1 MAVLV
6 GGRDNVVSISAAES
20 IKMLALSV
28 VWGSWIIV
36 KNAAVRAVTPLW
48 SNGGGR
54 GDDVDGDDRE
64 SGAGVA
70 DDDTVATATTV
81 ATVGGNKAGRRAP
94 RDRPPP
100 CLSTTVYGTHSYVK
114 VKGVKF
120 HYVECGDPKG
130 MIVILLHG
138 FPSCWISWHHQIPTL
153 SKHFRVIAVDLKGFG
168 DSDKPSARKSYR
180 VENLVNELAV
190 FLSMLG
196 VDDQNKCHV
205 IGHDLGALLGW
216 YLVHLWPN
224 CVSKFVAI
232 SCPHPNVHWE
242 YLPPSSFFNK
252 NWICFSQ
259 LPYLPEMDALQSDL
273 KIINQCYQHLSKNK
287 ENDDLSYIDAYKYT
301 FSRTEDWTGAIN
313 YFRNLPFYRIEP
325 RSNNDSLNKEED
337 MLQVPC
343 LLITGSKDVSVQMES
358 FIKSTEFLK
367 TSTVRIIDNA
377 SHFPHQEQPKVVN
390 DLLTSYLVRVKVVQ
404 KELQPRQNSGGI
416 VGRMKDIVSSTV
428 QYGNTL
434 KDSVQKRNI
443 LPITAMTSSC
453 QN

>member
-1 MAVLV
+1 MAVLA
-6 GGRDNVVSISAAES
+6 GARDNVVSISAAES
-20 IKMLALSV
+20 MKMLAFSV
-28 VWGSWIIV
+28 VWGSWIVV
-36 KNAAVRAVTPLW
+36 KNAAVRAVSPLW
-48 SNGGGR
+48 SNGGGH
-54 GDDVDGDDRE
+54 GDDADGDDRE
-64 SGAGVA
+64 AGAEVTDKDA
-70 DDDTVATATTV
+70 VATTTTV
-81 ATVGGNKAGRRAP
+81 AISGGKASRRTP

-100 CLSTTVYGTHSYVK
+100 CLSTTDYGTHSYVK

-130 MIVILLHG
+130 TIVLLLHG

-180 VENLVNELAV
+180 VESLVNELAV

-196 VDDQNKCHV
+196 VDDLNKCHV

-287 ENDDLSYIDAYKYT
+287 QSDDSSYIDAYKYT

-325 RSNNDSLNKEED
+325 RSNTDSLNKEED

-343 LLITGSKDVSVQMES
+343 LLITGSKDASVQMES

-367 TSTVRIIDNA
+367 SSTLRIIDNA

-390 DLLTSYLVRVKVVQ
+390 DLLTSYLVCAKAVQ
-404 KELQPRQNSGGI
+404 KELSPQYSGGI

-443 LPITAMTSSC
+443 LPIKAMTRTSSW

>member
-1 MAVLV
+1 MAVLI
-6 GGRDNVVSISAAES
+6 GGRDNVVSISVAES
-20 IKMLALSV
+20 IKLFALSV
-28 VWGSWIIV
+28 IWGSWIVV
-36 KNAAVRAVTPLW
+36 KHAAVRAVTPLW
-48 SNGGGR
+48 SNGGGQ
-54 GDDVDGDDRE
+54 GDDVHGVDRK
-64 SGAGVA
+64 SGVKAA
-70 DDDTVATATTV
+70 DDDTVATTS
-81 ATVGGNKAGRRAP
+81 GKKAARRSP

-100 CLSTTVYGTHSYVK
+100 CLFTTVYGTHSYVK

-130 MIVILLHG
+130 MIVLLLHG
-138 FPSCWISWHHQIPTL
+138 FPSCWISWHHQIPAL

-180 VENLVNELAV
+180 VENLINELAL

-216 YLVHLWPN
+216 YLVHLWPD

-287 ENDDLSYIDAYKYT
+287 QSDDSSYIDAYKYT

-325 RSNNDSLNKEED
+325 RSNNDSLNKKED

-343 LLITGSKDVSVQMES
+343 LLITGSKDVSVQIES
-358 FIKSTEFLK
+358 FIKSTEFLRK
-367 TSTVRIIDNA
+367 PTVRIVDDA

-390 DLLTSYLVRVKVVQ
+390 DLLTSYLVSVKVVQ
-404 KELQPRQNSGGI
+404 KELQPQTSSGGL

-443 LPITAMTSSC
+443 YQSMP
-453 QN
+453 

>member
-6 GGRDNVVSISAAES
+6 GGRDHVVSISVVES
-20 IKMLALSV
+20 LKMFSLSV
-28 VWGSWIIV
+28 VWGSWIVV
-36 KNAAVRAVTPLW
+36 KNAIALAVRPLWLDGGHGIHRHAAVDDGAVT
-48 SNGGGR
+48 
-54 GDDVDGDDRE
+54 
-64 SGAGVA
+64 
-70 DDDTVATATTV
+70 TA
-81 ATVGGNKAGRRAP
+81 VGGKVIRRAL

-100 CLSTTVYGTHSYVK
+100 CLFNAVYGIHSYVK
-114 VKGVKF
+114 VKGVKL

-130 MIVILLHG
+130 IVVLLLHG

-180 VENLVNELAV
+180 IENLVDELV
-190 FLSMLG
+190 MFLSMLG
-196 VDDQNKCHV
+196 VDGRNKCHV

-232 SCPHPNVHWE
+232 SCPHPNVYWE

-273 KIINQCYQHLSKNK
+273 KIINKCYQHLSKTNQSD
-287 ENDDLSYIDAYKYT
+287 ELSYIDAYKYT

-325 RSNNDSLNKEED
+325 RNTCKNDFLNKEED

-343 LLITGSKDVSVQMES
+343 LIITGSKDVSVRIES

-367 TSTVRIIDNA
+367 TSNVRIIDNS

-390 DLLTSYLVRVKVVQ
+390 DLLISYLVRVKKNQ
-404 KELQPRQNSGGI
+404 KELRSQNSGGI
-416 VGRMKDIVSSTV
+416 VGRMKDIVTSTV

-434 KDSVQKRNI
+434 KNSMQRNI
-443 LPITAMTSSC
+443 LPITDNIS
-453 QN
+453 

>member
-1 MAVLV
+1 M
-6 GGRDNVVSISAAES
+6 VSISAAES
-20 IKMLALSV
+20 IKMLAFSV
-28 VWGSWIIV
+28 VWGSWIVV

-48 SNGGGR
+48 SNGGGH

-64 SGAGVA
+64 SGARAA
-70 DDDTVATATTV
+70 DDDTVATTTTV
-81 ATVGGNKAGRRAP
+81 ATVGGNKAARRTH

-153 SKHFRVIAVDLKGFG
+153 SKYFRVIAVDLKGFG

-287 ENDDLSYIDAYKYT
+287 ESDDLSYIDAYKYT

-343 LLITGSKDVSVQMES
+343 LLITGSKDVSVQLES

-367 TSTVRIIDNA
+367 TSSVRIIDNA

-390 DLLTSYLVRVKVVQ
+390 DLLTSYLVTVRVEVVQ
-404 KELQPRQNSGGI
+404 KELPRQNSGSI

-434 KDSVQKRNI
+434 KDSMQKNI
-443 LPITAMTSSC
+443 SP
-453 QN
+453 

>member
-1 MAVLV
+1 MAVLD
-6 GGRDNVVSISAAES
+6 GGRDNVVVSISVSES
-20 IKMLALSV
+20 LKMFSLSV
-28 VWGSWIIV
+28 VWGSWIMV
-36 KNAAVRAVTPLW
+36 KNAVALAVRPLW
-48 SNGGGR
+48 SNDTGHGNHKR
-54 GDDVDGDDRE
+54 SAANDD
-64 SGAGVA
+64 A
-70 DDDTVATATTV
+70 VATA
-81 ATVGGNKAGRRAP
+81 AGKAIGRRALI

-100 CLSTTVYGTHSYVK
+100 CLFDAVYGAHLYVK
-114 VKGVKF
+114 VKGVKL

-130 MIVILLHG
+130 EIVLLLHG

-153 SKHFRVIAVDLKGFG
+153 SEHFRVIAVDLKGFG

-180 VENLVNELAV
+180 VEILIEELVM

-196 VDDQNKCHV
+196 VDGHNKCHV

-216 YLVHLWPN
+216 YLVNLWPN
-224 CVSKFVAI
+224 YVSKFVAI

-252 NWICFSQ
+252 NWIYFSQ

-273 KIINQCYQHLSKNK
+273 KIINQCYQHLSKTK
-287 ENDDLSYIDAYKYT
+287 QSDDLSYIDAYKYT

-325 RSNNDSLNKEED
+325 RNSNDSLNKEED

-343 LLITGSKDVSVQMES
+343 LLITGSNDVSVKMES

-377 SHFPHQEQPKVVN
+377 SHFPHQEQPKLVN
-390 DLLTSYLVRVKVVQ
+390 DLLTSYLVRVKNVQ
-404 KELQPRQNSGGI
+404 KELQPQNSGGI
-416 VGRMKDIVSSTV
+416 VGRMKGIVTSTV

-434 KDSVQKRNI
+434 KDSMQRNI
-443 LPITAMTSSC
+443 LPITTNTS
-453 QN
+453 

>member
-6 GGRDNVVSISAAES
+6 GGRDNVVSISAAEWM
-20 IKMLALSV
+20 KMLAYSL
-28 VWGSWIIV
+28 VWGSWIVV
-36 KNAAVRAVTPLW
+36 KNAAVRAIIPLF
-48 SNGGGR
+48 SNDGGH
-54 GDDVDGDDRE
+54 GDDTNGDDQE
-64 SGAGVA
+64 AGAEA
-70 DDDTVATATTV
+70 SDDDPVATASGKT
-81 ATVGGNKAGRRAP
+81 ARPAL

-100 CLSTTVYGTHSYVK
+100 CLSTT
-114 VKGVKF
+114 GVKF

-130 MIVILLHG
+130 TIVLLLHG
-138 FPSCWISWHHQIPTL
+138 FPSCWISWHHQMPIL

-180 VENLVNELAV
+180 VENLVNELTV

-196 VDDQNKCHV
+196 VDNLKKCHV

-273 KIINQCYQHLSKNK
+273 KIINQCYQHLSKK
-287 ENDDLSYIDAYKYT
+287 KQSDDLSYIDAYKYT

-325 RSNNDSLNKEED
+325 RSNNDSSNKEEG

-377 SHFPHQEQPKVVN
+377 SHFPHQEQPNVVN
-390 DLLTSYLVRVKVVQ
+390 DLLTSYLVCVKAVQ
-404 KELQPRQNSGGI
+404 KELPQQNYGGL

-443 LPITAMTSSC
+443 LPIRP
-453 QN
+453 